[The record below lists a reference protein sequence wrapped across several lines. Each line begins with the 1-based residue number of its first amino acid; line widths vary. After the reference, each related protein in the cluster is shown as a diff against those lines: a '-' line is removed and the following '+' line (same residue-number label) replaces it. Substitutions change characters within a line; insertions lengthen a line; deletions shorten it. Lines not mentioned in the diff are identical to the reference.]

1 MMDQLQQRRIDRTL
15 AYAFDQ
21 VAFSFR
27 HGLSGLKKARISW
40 TSASGCSRAA
50 KWSRK
55 TGGAAGGWAVSKRV
69 VWFFS
74 TCPRGWLG
82 GIPPKKCPPPPPR
95 VLLGRGD

>member
-1 MMDQLQQRRIDRTL
+1 NGQSIAQFMMDQLQQRRIDRTL

-55 TGGAAGGWAVSKRV
+55 TGGPAAGVAVTNGLLVFCARPSRQGLGH
-69 VWFFS
+69 S
-74 TCPRGWLG
+74 PTNAPR
-82 GIPPKKCPPPPPR
+82 PR
-95 VLLGRGD
+95 CS